1 MNRYFFFLIIL
12 FFSLLSCN
20 KKEPIVCS
28 LEFRNI
34 NIKVNG
40 RLLNNYFTIRKTT
53 GDTIKIDNSNGFSNN
68 YYPVLNDN
76 FQPLLLNKT
85 EAFVFY
91 GTINDS
97 IVIKESFLIKA
108 DACHIDY
115 VSGNTEITL

>member
-1 MNRYFFFLIIL
+1 M
-12 FFSLLSCN
+12 
-20 KKEPIVCS
+20 
-28 LEFRNI
+28 
-34 NIKVNG
+34 
-40 RLLNNYFTIRKTT
+40 NNYFTIRKTT

-91 GTINDS
+91 GIINDS